1 MLSLVSFM
9 GKDSSSMFENADHK
23 AIVIKPL
30 MLVGSGADVSAKN
43 TAYPKDMMKAPKN
56 AFFIKTS
63 CFPSSI
69 YFSMC

>member
-1 MLSLVSFM
+1 MLNLESFM
-9 GKDSSSMFENADHK
+9 GNDLSSKFVNTDHN